1 VIRPRVQFVTVLAA
15 AVLLVTACGGG
26 PATAPPLSATSAP
39 SGMGAS
45 PAASVEPLSPA
56 QVSAD
61 SAALDALEKLAH
73 DVPNE
78 PHDTV
83 KAPDGSAELLIPSGA
98 LPSGTS
104 AQDVSITRV
113 DPAQAGITEAGNPPI
128 AGWQFSPDGLQ
139 FTSPALFLVLNDGQP
154 AGTASAMASLTGDG
168 TVESVPQLS
177 GDGQET
183 TAGQDAWSA
192 AAPVSH
198 FSGLFELKVPNIKL
212 DIPQSEPFRYVGQE
226 FSAHVNFSQD
236 VNGATTMF
244 LIKSLFTANGP
255 LEPSEQEGIPMGL
268 EELPGSELPY
278 VGSDNARLTC
288 TAEGEASFTYTIGV
302 RYLMDVYV
310 KEKED
315 ALELSG
321 TIAPSATSPKFKCLS
336 LETPSPTPPPDTQV
350 PPTAFDVP
358 LQVSAPGASGGDAFF
373 QADGDN
379 TQVTVE
385 VKSFPQLT
393 GPASIRSGTCDSP
406 GPVVYPLIDD
416 ISKYQAFELNQPIAS
431 LLTGQNVI
439 VVAGNDG
446 TGVVGCGAIP
456 KGTVITLG
464 PGNTGALSPAT
475 AVLVESYSGSG
486 TAIGLSVPYLYT
498 DLPRPVSINQGA
510 CPDVGTVAYQLGDES
525 QGMLQTTIAPNLS
538 DLLAGGYSIQVGQ
551 DDSAPAQ
558 TVACGNLQ

>member
-1 VIRPRVQFVTVLAA
+1 M
-15 AVLLVTACGGG
+15 GG
-26 PATAPPLSATSAP
+26 
-39 SGMGAS
+39 S

-212 DIPQSEPFRYVGQE
+212 DIPQSEPFRYVGRE
-226 FSAHVNFSQD
+226 FPAHVNFSQD

-278 VGSDNARLTC
+278 VGTDNARLTC

-310 KEKED
+310 KEKEE

-358 LQVSAPGASGGDAFF
+358 MQVSARGASGGDAYFE
-373 QADGDN
+373 ADGDS
-379 TQVTVE
+379 TQVTLD
-385 VKSFPQLT
+385 VKAQPALT

-406 GPVVYPLIDD
+406 GPVVYDLSPNV
-416 ISKYQAFELNQPIAS
+416 STQPQGKLPAGLAS
-431 LLTGQNVI
+431 LLTGQDI
-439 VVAGNDG
+439 VAVAGNDG
-446 TGVVGCGAIP
+446 TGVVACAALPRGA
-456 KGTVITLG
+456 VITLG
-464 PGNTGALSPAT
+464 PGNAGALAPTT

-486 TAIGLSVPYLYT
+486 TAISVSVPNLYT
-498 DLPRPVSINQGA
+498 DLPRPVSINQA
-510 CPDVGTVAYQLGDES
+510 TCPDVGTVAYPLGDES
-525 QGMLQTTIAPNLS
+525 GGMLQTTVAANLS

-551 DDSAPAQ
+551 DDSSPGQ
-558 TVACGNLQ
+558 TVACGKLV

>member
-26 PATAPPLSATSAP
+26 PATTPPLSATSAP

-439 VVAGNDG
+439 VVAGHPQGHRHHARSGQHRCALSSDRR
-446 TGVVGCGAIP
+446 VGRELLR
-456 KGTVITLG
+456 LG
-464 PGNTGALSPAT
+464 HGHRPLGALPVHGPA
-475 AVLVESYSGSG
+475 APGVDQPGRLPGCRHSRLPARRREPGHAPDDNRPQPVRPARGRLLDPG
-486 TAIGLSVPYLYT
+486 RPGRQRARADGGVRQPSVG
-498 DLPRPVSINQGA
+498 V
-510 CPDVGTVAYQLGDES
+510 
-525 QGMLQTTIAPNLS
+525 IAT
-538 DLLAGGYSIQVGQ
+538 GR
-551 DDSAPAQ
+551 
-558 TVACGNLQ
+558 